1 MILAGIWFICCP
13 ISSLERHQW
22 TIYTPLDK
30 VSFVNKR
37 PLVSWYYRIPVG
49 RNRLQYN
56 SDRLYIRFKYTFM
69 YDIRD
74 IFIKIIF
81 CNNWANPRALIGR
94 ELRSMSV
101 ETMEMTKHVTQCR
114 LFYSQWT
121 KNKCYCKKQIDHN
134 FPIVYTLKDHKNDA
148 IKCLKLCSETTRRF
162 TWVQVLWESTHT
174 WEKYILIYFN
184 AIFLEWNLSYIYLR
198 ILTVTFHLVK

>member
-1 MILAGIWFICCP
+1 MNY
-13 ISSLERHQW
+13 
-22 TIYTPLDK
+22 IYPLKRDK

-37 PLVSWYYRIPVG
+37 PLVSWYCRIPVG

-56 SDRLYIRFKYTFM
+56 SGRLYIRFKYTFM

-81 CNNWANPRALIGR
+81 YNNWANPRALIGR

-114 LFYSQWT
+114 FFFSQWT

-134 FPIVYTLKDHKNDA
+134 FPIVYTLKDHTNDA

-162 TWVQVLWESTHT
+162 TWVQVLWENTHT
-174 WEKYILIYFN
+174 WEVHTYILILMLFFWNGISHIYIRTNFN
-184 AIFLEWNLSYIYLR
+184 THISPC
-198 ILTVTFHLVK
+198 